1 MAAPLAIPLL
11 GKIGALLAGGGKA
24 AATAGAA
31 KGMAGTKLLGAI
43 KSGLFGGMTKGQIA
57 TRLAPD
63 ALFGAYAGVM
73 TPGDL
78 SDKLI
83 AGTTQA
89 VGGGLGGLATGRMAG
104 ALGAGEGI
112 QTLADLGGSFAGDFG
127 GMAVGDALQ
136 RGKDKI
142 MGGKGQTAFERM
154 GDEQQRNF
162 AQQVQNETLASLGI
176 NSGYMPGVRDQ
187 YLAELG
193 LG

>member
-11 GKIGALLAGGGKA
+11 GKLGALFAGGGKA

-31 KGMAGTKLLGAI
+31 KGMAGTKLLGAL
-43 KSGLFGGMTKGQIA
+43 KSGLFGKMGAKDIA
-57 TRLAPD
+57 YRLAPD
-63 ALFGAYAGVM
+63 ALFGAYAGAM

-78 SDKLI
+78 GDKLI

-89 VGGGLGGLATGRMAG
+89 VGGGLGGLATGRLAG
-104 ALGAGEGI
+104 ALGAPDSVGL
-112 QTLADLGGSFAGDFG
+112 LADLGGSFGGDFA
-127 GMAVGDALQ
+127 GMAVGDTLQ
-136 RGKDKI
+136 RGKDKL

-154 GDEQQRNF
+154 SDEQQRNF
-162 AQQVQNETLASLGI
+162 AQQIQNETLANLGI